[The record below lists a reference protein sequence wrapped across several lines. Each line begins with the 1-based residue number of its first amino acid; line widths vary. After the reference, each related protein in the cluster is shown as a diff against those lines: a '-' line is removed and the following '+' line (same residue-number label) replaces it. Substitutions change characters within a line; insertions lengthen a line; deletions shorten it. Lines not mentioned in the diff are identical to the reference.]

1 MTQLG
6 GAGKL
11 AAFDTALVSHKN
23 FVLMWETT
31 PMTGSVSGNV
41 DDNVVEMAR
50 VGPNEFQLNLRT
62 GDDAD
67 YGPGLSPFQAFA
79 AAIGSIIA

>member
-50 VGPNEFQLNLRT
+50 VGRT
-62 GDDAD
+62 SSNSIS
-67 YGPGLSPFQAFA
+67 GPATMPTTGQD
-79 AAIGSIIA
+79 